1 MQALKVL
8 MKILGL
14 IQVIVSQYYYDIKNY
29 RYIIVIIALLYQLVA
44 ILLYF
49 SMKKKTWHK
58 SCGR

>member
-49 SMKKKTWHK
+49 SMKKNMAQILW
-58 SCGR
+58 